1 MPRPIKCRRV
11 NFMPQ
16 VKYFKPAGIPLKHL
30 EEECLSLEEIEAVR
44 LKDLEGLE
52 QEQGAERMNVSRPTF
67 QRILASA
74 RQKIAAALIQ
84 GKAIKI
90 EGGSFEIPS
99 CHFTCSQGH
108 EWDVPFNNLADSRPR
123 ACPTCRTA
131 EITCSHQPGQ
141 DCEERGN
148 FRCCRIDQLAL
159 EKTEKE

>member
-1 MPRPIKCRRV
+1 
-11 NFMPQ
+11 MPQ
-16 VKYFKPAGIPLKHL
+16 VKYFKPAGIPLKQL

-90 EGGSFEIPS
+90 EGGSFERPP
-99 CHFTCSQGH
+99 CHFTCSRGH
-108 EWDVPFNNLADSRPR
+108 EWDVPFDNIADSRPSI
-123 ACPTCRTA
+123 CPTCRTS
-131 EITCSHQPGQ
+131 EITCSHQPGK
-141 DCEERGN
+141 DCGARGHL
-148 FRCCRIDQLAL
+148 RCCQIEQLAL